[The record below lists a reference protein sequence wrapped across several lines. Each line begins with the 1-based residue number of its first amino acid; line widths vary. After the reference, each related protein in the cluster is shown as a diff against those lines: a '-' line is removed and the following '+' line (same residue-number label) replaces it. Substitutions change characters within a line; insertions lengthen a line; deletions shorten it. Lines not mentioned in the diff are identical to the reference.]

1 MYVACITIEIREP
14 RGGDENGQVP
24 PRKAKP
30 PTVIEIREPRGGDEN
45 NLIKKMAVYYRLI
58 EIREP
63 RGGDENAKVGLTP
76 HF

>member
-1 MYVACITIEIREP
+1 MDLVLFGNIIEIREP

-45 NLIKKMAVYYRLI
+45 
-58 EIREP
+58 
-63 RGGDENAKVGLTP
+63 AKVGLTP
-76 HF
+76 HFLIY